1 MEIWSIIN
9 VTPDSFWSGSRARS
23 EREVAHAAIRAI
35 DQGANVLDIGAF
47 STRPGY
53 SDVDENEEFA
63 RLDIA
68 LETIAREIPSAS
80 ISIDTFR
87 SSIVAKVYDKYG
99 QFIVNDIQGG
109 TLDKHMYATV
119 AHLGLDYVMMSMD
132 PTMELVET
140 FFARQI
146 TAAREAGI
154 TGRIILDP
162 GFGFGKSK
170 EQNFNILL
178 NMKSLKH
185 FGLDILAGI
194 SRKSMI
200 WRTLDSTPDEA
211 LAGTCALHWQALLSG
226 AHILRVHDTR
236 AASDVVRLFSAAYP
250 SQK

>member
-23 EREVAHAAIRAI
+23 EREVADAAIRAVA
-35 DQGANVLDIGAF
+35 QGANVLDIGAF

-53 SDVDENEEFA
+53 TDVDENEEFA
-63 RLDIA
+63 RLDMA
-68 LETIAREIPSAS
+68 LGIIAREIPSVP

-87 SSIVAKVYDKYG
+87 SSIVSKIHDKYG
-99 QFIVNDIQGG
+99 RFIVNDIQGG
-109 TLDKHMYATV
+109 TIDNEMYDTV
-119 AHLGLDYVMMSMD
+119 ADLGLDYVMMSQD
-132 PTMELVET
+132 PTIELMQT

-146 TAAREAGI
+146 AIARQAGI
-154 TGRIILDP
+154 TGRIIVDP
-162 GFGFGKSK
+162 GFGFGKSLD
-170 EQNFNILL
+170 QNFSILL

-200 WRTLDSTPDEA
+200 WRTLNATPDEA

-226 AHILRVHDTR
+226 ADILRVHDTR
-236 AASDVVRLFSAAYP
+236 AASDVVRLFSAAY
-250 SQK
+250 SSKV